1 MTIETQNRPSLGG
14 AVQQAAASTLG
25 SIVALQIATFLAA
38 DSLPAEKDFA
48 ICDASGG
55 AFELA
60 LPSSLDAV
68 VGKPYVVKEVEG
80 TNAVTLTTPGA
91 ETIDG
96 SNTYVVA
103 AGSSACVVWDGTTW
117 HSVANAGSG
126 GAGFIV
132 DGAGTVDAT
141 NLAADS
147 VTTVKI
153 LNANVTTAKIA
164 DAQITPVK
172 ENITPRVN
180 PAGDNVV
187 ISATDRA
194 VHFSSDG
201 GGAATIDAT
210 AMLAG
215 HAVWLVMTAFDT
227 DSYTIAVQGGD
238 LTFNAAGEAALLYKA
253 GATLHALLAGATIV

>member
-1 MTIETQNRPSLGG
+1 MTIETQNRPPLSG
-14 AVQQAAASTLG
+14 AVQQAAAATLA

-38 DSLPAEKDFA
+38 DSLPAEKDYA

-55 AFELA
+55 AFDLA
-60 LPSSLDAV
+60 LPSSTEAI
-68 VGKPYVVKEVEG
+68 VGKPYIVKEVEG

-96 SNTYVVA
+96 SATFVVA
-103 AGSSACVVWDGTTW
+103 AGTSACVVWDGTTW
-117 HSVANAGSG
+117 TSIANAGSG
-126 GAGFIV
+126 GAGFLA

-141 NLAADS
+141 NLATDS

-153 LNANVTTAKIA
+153 DDGAV
-164 DAQITPVK
+164 TPVK

-215 HAVWLVMTAFDT
+215 HAVWLVMTAFNT
-227 DSYTIAVQGGD
+227 DSYTIAVQGGT